1 VEAVNPDA
9 TATAPLL
16 AQRELWLLAATAF
29 VDPYH
34 RDRFQILLDP
44 GFRRRTCAAASLLA
58 EEQPAIELG
67 PGETEVSLL
76 SPARLFAALDAQY
89 ESLETAYRQLF
100 GLTAV
105 SQQCPPCEV
114 EFETNTDL
122 AYRSQRLADVAAFYH
137 AFGLRISVRGGERLD
152 HITVEAEFLYL
163 LLAKQAAALEQGN
176 REGAEICR
184 DARQKF
190 FHEHVGWWLPAF
202 ARVLS
207 RVAPPGYYLE
217 LAGFVSGLSALE
229 RVSLG
234 LPPFS
239 ARVIPKPSGE
249 DPQAAC
255 FGCPSGPQPA

>member
-1 VEAVNPDA
+1 MNPNA
-9 TATAPLL
+9 TDVAPLL

-34 RDRFQILLDP
+34 SDRFQVLMDP
-44 GFRRRTCAAASLLA
+44 VFRRRTCDAASLLA
-58 EEQPAIELG
+58 EEQPVADLG
-67 PGETEVSLL
+67 PGERDPAGL

-114 EFETNTDL
+114 EYETNTDV
-122 AYRSQRLADVAAFYH
+122 AYRSQRLADVAAFYNG
-137 AFGLRISVRGGERLD
+137 FGLRVSARAGERLD

-163 LLAKQAAALEQGN
+163 LLAKEAAALEKGN
-176 REGAEICR
+176 QEGTEICR

-190 FHEHVGWWLPAF
+190 FREHVGWWLPAF

-207 RVAPPGYYLE
+207 HVASPGYYQE

-234 LPPFS
+234 LPPFP

-249 DPQAAC
+249 DLQAAC
-255 FGCPSGPQPA
+255 LSCPDGQPEA